1 MAERKPSKS
10 EDENLWNI
18 VLSEALTA
26 NKFHNSNILLLG
38 NKNTGK
44 RALLNA
50 LQDISETEIP
60 TKSLKIHRFF
70 PDFS

>member
-60 TKSLKIHRFF
+60 TKSLKNL
-70 PDFS
+70 